1 MCVLAGVVELAV
13 LQDGVACASQPRQQ
27 GAASGAEVR
36 PVWLGAGAS
45 REGGMQGS
53 LAQVRWWSKALDAG
67 VVAARR
73 SSALVRGG
81 ADLEGA
87 ASWRS
92 RARQSVAE
100 LDEVEGAWPMDHSAL
115 DPMGFLRST
124 SRRAKPSTHGLLQWV
139 DADAMPHSGQACALG
154 LSEQA
159 LRGREGP
166 SVEGLVVPTRE
177 ADLLH
182 VDVQEAGLGV
192 ARAGKAAAVWPRG
205 RVDVRAGWKVHIKV
219 GRGAGLP
226 LLRDSPPRAPILTA
240 VHHVEPPAGGAGGV
254 VGVGLH
260 RAPAALLC
268 VSLEFRRDYA
278 LVSSLAAFR
287 PSPQHQQQQPT
298 SGVMGGRAF
307 NCMADVDAK
316 DVVLVAT
323 ASRGMVKLECVVAA
337 AALEVVEADARR
349 RQRQVFEPRC
359 V

>member
-240 VHHVEPPAGGAGGV
+240 VHHVEPPAGGSGAAGWV
-254 VGVGLH
+254 VVDERGPRRGGGGCGGAAPRPRGSVVRVARVPARLRPGEQSGCVPPVAA
-260 RAPAALLC
+260 APAAAAH
-268 VSLEFRRDYA
+268 FRGDGRQGVQLHGRRGREGRRA
-278 LVSSLAAFR
+278 RGHGQSRHGQARVRGGGSS
-287 PSPQHQQQQPT
+287 T
-298 SGVMGGRAF
+298 
-307 NCMADVDAK
+307 
-316 DVVLVAT
+316 
-323 ASRGMVKLECVVAA
+323 
-337 AALEVVEADARR
+337 
-349 RQRQVFEPRC
+349 
-359 V
+359 